1 MGWTI
6 QRIETLD
13 LRVYRGTKFTI
24 DPQSKSRG
32 DAVEI
37 PPERG
42 RLPLGTLRPAQDEAV
57 RYSV

>member
-1 MGWTI
+1 MGWTV

-13 LRVYRGTKFTI
+13 LRIYKGAKFTI

-37 PPERG
+37 PPEGG
-42 RLPLGTLRPAQDEAV
+42 RLPLGKAKIDVMYRHWA
-57 RYSV
+57 